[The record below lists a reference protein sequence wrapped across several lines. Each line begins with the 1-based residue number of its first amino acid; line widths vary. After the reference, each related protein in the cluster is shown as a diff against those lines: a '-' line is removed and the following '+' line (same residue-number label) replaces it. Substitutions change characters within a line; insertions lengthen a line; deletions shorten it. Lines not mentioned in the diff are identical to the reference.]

1 MELHT
6 IRRFGVDI
14 YRYRK
19 EALVLRAQTRT
30 EFFRSASRVFRPV
43 ILAIMAAYLSMRVIA
58 PSAAAEVPE
67 TIAARGETLIATAHA
82 TGAQVYECK
91 TNSEGKLAWQF
102 REPIA
107 TLMIDGKTVGRHFA
121 GPVWEMADGSAVSAK
136 VSAQAPGAT
145 ANDIPLLRLDVAAR
159 HGSGLLSGVT
169 TIQRLNTHGG
179 RADGACDA
187 PGTFLSVPYSADYAF
202 YKRLLLTCGLIDR
215 GRHPI
220 RGRNAITGHKYP
232 SPQ

>member
-1 MELHT
+1 MEHVMALHT

-19 EALVLRAQTRT
+19 EALILRAQTRT
-30 EFFRSASRVFRPV
+30 EFFRSVSRVFRPV

-67 TIAARGETLIATAHA
+67 TIAARGETLIATVHA
-82 TGAQVYECK
+82 TGAQVYECM

-169 TIQRLNTHGG
+169 TIQRLNTNGG
-179 RADGACDA
+179 RADAACDA

-202 YKRLLLTCGLIDR
+202 YKKAAADVRS
-215 GRHPI
+215 H
-220 RGRNAITGHKYP
+220 
-232 SPQ
+232 

>member
-1 MELHT
+1 MGLHT
-6 IRRFGVDI
+6 IRRFGADV

-19 EALVLRAQTRT
+19 EALALRAQTRT
-30 EFFRSASRVFRPV
+30 EFFRIAGRVFRPV
-43 ILAIMAAYLSMRVIA
+43 ILAIVAGYLSMRVIA

-91 TNSEGKLAWQF
+91 TNSDGKLAWQF

-121 GPVWEMADGSAVSAK
+121 GPIWEMSDGSAVGAK
-136 VSAQAPGAT
+136 VSAQAPGASS
-145 ANDIPLLRLDVAAR
+145 NDIPLLRLDVVAR

-179 RADGACDA
+179 RADAACDSA
-187 PGTFLSVPYSADYAF
+187 GTFLSVPYSADYAF
-202 YKRLLLTCGLIDR
+202 YKKAAADMRS
-215 GRHPI
+215 H
-220 RGRNAITGHKYP
+220 
-232 SPQ
+232 

>member
-67 TIAARGETLIATAHA
+67 TIAARGETLIATTHA

-91 TNSEGKLAWQF
+91 TNSDGKLAWQF

-169 TIQRLNTHGG
+169 TIQRLNTRGG
-179 RADGACDA
+179 RADAACDS

-202 YKRLLLTCGLIDR
+202 YKKAAADVRS
-215 GRHPI
+215 H
-220 RGRNAITGHKYP
+220 
-232 SPQ
+232 

>member
-14 YRYRK
+14 YRYRR
-19 EALVLRAQTRT
+19 EALALRAQTRT
-30 EFFRSASRVFRPV
+30 EFFRSAGRVFRPV
-43 ILAIMAAYLSMRVIA
+43 VLAIIAAYLSMRVIA
-58 PSAAAEVPE
+58 PSSAAEVPE
-67 TIAARGETLIATAHA
+67 TIAARGETLIATTHA

-91 TNSEGKLAWQF
+91 TNSDGKLAWQF

-121 GPVWEMADGSAVSAK
+121 GPAWEMADGSAVSAK

-169 TIQRLNTHGG
+169 TIQRLNTRGG
-179 RADGACDA
+179 RADAACDA

-202 YKRLLLTCGLIDR
+202 YKKAAADVRS
-215 GRHPI
+215 H
-220 RGRNAITGHKYP
+220 
-232 SPQ
+232 

>member
-14 YRYRK
+14 YNFRK
-19 EALVLRAQTRT
+19 EALVLRAETRT
-30 EFFRSASRVFRPV
+30 EFFRTAGRMFRPV
-43 ILAIMAAYLSMRVIA
+43 ILAIIAGYLSMRVIS
-58 PSAAAEVPE
+58 PTPAAAETPE
-67 TIAARGETLIATAHA
+67 AIVAHGEALIMTAHA

-91 TNSEGKLAWQF
+91 VNADGKLAWQF

-121 GPVWEMADGSAVSAK
+121 GPVWEMSDGSAVSAK
-136 VSAQAPGAT
+136 VSAQAPGAG

-169 TIQRLNTHGG
+169 TIQRLNTRGG
-179 RADGACDA
+179 RTDGACDSA
-187 PGTFLSVPYSADYAF
+187 GAFQSVPYSADYAF
-202 YKRLLLTCGLIDR
+202 YKKAAADARS
-215 GRHPI
+215 H
-220 RGRNAITGHKYP
+220 
-232 SPQ
+232 

>member
-1 MELHT
+1 MGLHT
-6 IRRFGVDI
+6 IRRFGADV

-19 EALVLRAQTRT
+19 EALALRAQTRT
-30 EFFRSASRVFRPV
+30 EFFRIAGRVFRPV
-43 ILAIMAAYLSMRVIA
+43 ILAIVAGYLSMRVIA

-67 TIAARGETLIATAHA
+67 TIAARGETLMATAHA

-91 TNSEGKLAWQF
+91 TSSEGKLAWQF

-169 TIQRLNTHGG
+169 TVQRLNTHGG
-179 RADGACDA
+179 RVDAACDA

-202 YKRLLLTCGLIDR
+202 YKKAAADLRS
-215 GRHPI
+215 
-220 RGRNAITGHKYP
+220 N
-232 SPQ
+232 

>member
-14 YRYRK
+14 YRYRR
-19 EALVLRAQTRT
+19 EALALRAQTRT
-30 EFFRSASRVFRPV
+30 EFFRSAGRVFRPV
-43 ILAIMAAYLSMRVIA
+43 VLAIIAAYLSMRVIA
-58 PSAAAEVPE
+58 PSSAAEVPE
-67 TIAARGETLIATAHA
+67 TIAARGETLIATTHA

-121 GPVWEMADGSAVSAK
+121 GPAWEMADGSAVSAK

-169 TIQRLNTHGG
+169 TIQRLNTNGG
-179 RADGACDA
+179 RADAACDA

-202 YKRLLLTCGLIDR
+202 YKKAAADVRS
-215 GRHPI
+215 H
-220 RGRNAITGHKYP
+220 
-232 SPQ
+232 

>member
-1 MELHT
+1 MEHVMELHT

-14 YRYRK
+14 YRYRR
-19 EALVLRAQTRT
+19 EALALRAQTRT
-30 EFFRSASRVFRPV
+30 EFFRSAGRVFRPV
-43 ILAIMAAYLSMRVIA
+43 VLAIIAAYLSMRVIA
-58 PSAAAEVPE
+58 PSSAAEVPE
-67 TIAARGETLIATAHA
+67 TIAARGETLIATTHA

-169 TIQRLNTHGG
+169 TIQRLNTRGG
-179 RADGACDA
+179 RADAACDS

-202 YKRLLLTCGLIDR
+202 YKKAAADVRS
-215 GRHPI
+215 H
-220 RGRNAITGHKYP
+220 
-232 SPQ
+232 

>member
-1 MELHT
+1 MLPKRMEHVMGLHT

-14 YRYRK
+14 YRFRK
-19 EALVLRAQTRT
+19 EALALRAQTRT
-30 EFFRSASRVFRPV
+30 DLFRTASRVFRPV
-43 ILAIMAAYLSMRVIA
+43 ILAIIAAYLSMRVIA
-58 PSAAAEVPE
+58 PSAAEVPE
-67 TIAARGETLIATAHA
+67 TIAARGETLIVIAHA
-82 TGAQVYECK
+82 TGAQIYECK
-91 TNSEGKLAWQF
+91 TNFDGKLAWQF

-107 TLMIDGKTVGRHFA
+107 TLVIDGKTIGRHFA

-145 ANDIPLLRLDVAAR
+145 TNDIPLLRLEVAAR

-179 RADGACDA
+179 RAETACDA

-202 YKRLLLTCGLIDR
+202 YKKPAADMRS
-215 GRHPI
+215 H
-220 RGRNAITGHKYP
+220 
-232 SPQ
+232 

>member
-1 MELHT
+1 MELHK

-14 YRYRK
+14 YRYRR
-19 EALVLRAQTRT
+19 EALALRAQTRT
-30 EFFRSASRVFRPV
+30 EFFRSAGRVFRPV
-43 ILAIMAAYLSMRVIA
+43 VLAIIAAYLSMRVIA
-58 PSAAAEVPE
+58 PSSAAEVPE
-67 TIAARGETLIATAHA
+67 TIAARGETLIATTHA

-91 TNSEGKLAWQF
+91 TKSEGKLAWQF

-169 TIQRLNTHGG
+169 RIQRLNTNGG
-179 RADGACDA
+179 RADAACDA

-202 YKRLLLTCGLIDR
+202 YKKAATDTRS
-215 GRHPI
+215 H
-220 RGRNAITGHKYP
+220 
-232 SPQ
+232 

>member
-1 MELHT
+1 MGLHT
-6 IRRFGVDI
+6 IRRFGADV

-19 EALVLRAQTRT
+19 EALALRAQTRT
-30 EFFRSASRVFRPV
+30 EFFRIAGRVFRPV
-43 ILAIMAAYLSMRVIA
+43 ILAIVAGYLSMRVIA

-67 TIAARGETLIATAHA
+67 TIAARGETLMVTAHA

-91 TNSEGKLAWQF
+91 TNSDGKLAWQF

-169 TIQRLNTHGG
+169 TVQRLNTHGG
-179 RADGACDA
+179 RADTACDA

-202 YKRLLLTCGLIDR
+202 YKKAAADLRS
-215 GRHPI
+215 
-220 RGRNAITGHKYP
+220 N
-232 SPQ
+232 

>member
-6 IRRFGVDI
+6 IRRFGVDV

-19 EALVLRAQTRT
+19 EALALRAQTRT
-30 EFFRSASRVFRPV
+30 EFFRIAGRVFRPV
-43 ILAIMAAYLSMRVIA
+43 ILAIVAGYLSMRVIV

-91 TNSEGKLAWQF
+91 TNSDGKLAWQF

-107 TLMIDGKTVGRHFA
+107 TLMIGGKTVGRHFA
-121 GPVWEMADGSAVSAK
+121 GPVWEMADGSAVSGK

-145 ANDIPLLRLDVAAR
+145 TNDIPLLRLDVAVR

-179 RADGACDA
+179 RADAACDSA
-187 PGTFLSVPYSADYAF
+187 GTFLSVPYSADYAF
-202 YKRLLLTCGLIDR
+202 YKKAAADLRS
-215 GRHPI
+215 
-220 RGRNAITGHKYP
+220 N
-232 SPQ
+232 

>member
-1 MELHT
+1 MGLHT
-6 IRRFGVDI
+6 IRRFGADV

-19 EALVLRAQTRT
+19 EALALRAQTRT
-30 EFFRSASRVFRPV
+30 EFFRIAGRVFRPV
-43 ILAIMAAYLSMRVIA
+43 ILAIVAGYLSMRVIA
-58 PSAAAEVPE
+58 PSAAAEIPE
-67 TIAARGETLIATAHA
+67 TIATHGETLMVTAHA

-91 TNSEGKLAWQF
+91 TNSDGKLVWQF

-145 ANDIPLLRLDVAAR
+145 TNDIPLLRLDVAAR

-169 TIQRLNTHGG
+169 TIQRLNTRGG
-179 RADGACDA
+179 RADAACDSA
-187 PGTFLSVPYSADYAF
+187 GTFLSVPYSADYAF
-202 YKRLLLTCGLIDR
+202 YKKAAADMRS
-215 GRHPI
+215 H
-220 RGRNAITGHKYP
+220 
-232 SPQ
+232 

>member
-1 MELHT
+1 MEHVMGLHT
-6 IRRFGVDI
+6 IRRFGTDV

-19 EALVLRAQTRT
+19 EALALRAQTRT
-30 EFFRSASRVFRPV
+30 EFFRIAGRVFRPV
-43 ILAIMAAYLSMRVIA
+43 ILAIVAGYLSMRLIA

-91 TNSEGKLAWQF
+91 TNSDGKLVWQF

-145 ANDIPLLRLDVAAR
+145 TNDIPLLRLDVAAR
-159 HGSGLLSGVT
+159 HGSGLLSGIT
-169 TIQRLNTHGG
+169 TIQRLNTRGG
-179 RADGACDA
+179 RADAACDST
-187 PGTFLSVPYSADYAF
+187 GTFLSVPYSADYAF
-202 YKRLLLTCGLIDR
+202 YKKAAADVRS
-215 GRHPI
+215 H
-220 RGRNAITGHKYP
+220 
-232 SPQ
+232 

>member
-14 YRYRK
+14 YRYRR
-19 EALVLRAQTRT
+19 EALALRAQTRT
-30 EFFRSASRVFRPV
+30 EFFRSAGRVFRPV
-43 ILAIMAAYLSMRVIA
+43 VLAIIAACLFKRVVA
-58 PSAAAEVPE
+58 PSSAAEVPE
-67 TIAARGETLIATAHA
+67 TIAARGETLIATTHA

-169 TIQRLNTHGG
+169 TIQRLNTNGG
-179 RADGACDA
+179 RADAACDA

-202 YKRLLLTCGLIDR
+202 YKKAAADVRS
-215 GRHPI
+215 H
-220 RGRNAITGHKYP
+220 
-232 SPQ
+232 

>member
-1 MELHT
+1 MGLHT
-6 IRRFGVDI
+6 IRRFGTDV

-19 EALVLRAQTRT
+19 EALALRAQTRT
-30 EFFRSASRVFRPV
+30 EFFRIAGRVFRPV
-43 ILAIMAAYLSMRVIA
+43 ILAIVAGYLSMRLIA

-91 TNSEGKLAWQF
+91 TNSDGKLVWQF

-145 ANDIPLLRLDVAAR
+145 TNDIPLLRLDVAAR
-159 HGSGLLSGVT
+159 HGSGLLSGIT
-169 TIQRLNTHGG
+169 TIQRLNTRGG
-179 RADGACDA
+179 RADAACDST
-187 PGTFLSVPYSADYAF
+187 GTFLSVPYSADYAF
-202 YKRLLLTCGLIDR
+202 YKKAAADVRS
-215 GRHPI
+215 H
-220 RGRNAITGHKYP
+220 
-232 SPQ
+232 

>member
-1 MELHT
+1 MEHVMELHT

-14 YRYRK
+14 YRYRR
-19 EALVLRAQTRT
+19 EALALRAQTRT
-30 EFFRSASRVFRPV
+30 EFFRSAGRVFRPV
-43 ILAIMAAYLSMRVIA
+43 VLAIIAACLFMRVVA
-58 PSAAAEVPE
+58 PSSAAEVLE
-67 TIAARGETLIATAHA
+67 TIAARGETLIATTHA

-169 TIQRLNTHGG
+169 TIQRLNTNGG
-179 RADGACDA
+179 RADAACDA
-187 PGTFLSVPYSADYAF
+187 PETFLSVPYSADYAF
-202 YKRLLLTCGLIDR
+202 YKKAAADVRS
-215 GRHPI
+215 H
-220 RGRNAITGHKYP
+220 
-232 SPQ
+232 

>member
-14 YRYRK
+14 YRYRR
-19 EALVLRAQTRT
+19 EALALRAQTRT
-30 EFFRSASRVFRPV
+30 EFFRSAGRVFRPV
-43 ILAIMAAYLSMRVIA
+43 VLAIIAACLFMRVVA
-58 PSAAAEVPE
+58 PSSAAEVPE
-67 TIAARGETLIATAHA
+67 IIAARGETLIATTHA

-169 TIQRLNTHGG
+169 TIQRLNTNGG
-179 RADGACDA
+179 RADAACDA

-202 YKRLLLTCGLIDR
+202 YKKAAADVRS
-215 GRHPI
+215 H
-220 RGRNAITGHKYP
+220 
-232 SPQ
+232 

>member
-1 MELHT
+1 MEHVMELHT

-14 YRYRK
+14 YRKRR
-19 EALVLRAQTRT
+19 EALALRAQTRT
-30 EFFRSASRVFRPV
+30 EFFRSAGRVFRPV
-43 ILAIMAAYLSMRVIA
+43 VLAIIAACLFMRVVA
-58 PSAAAEVPE
+58 PSSAAEVPE
-67 TIAARGETLIATAHA
+67 IIAARGETLIATTHA

-169 TIQRLNTHGG
+169 TIQRLNTNGG
-179 RADGACDA
+179 RADAACGA

-202 YKRLLLTCGLIDR
+202 YKKAAADVRS
-215 GRHPI
+215 H
-220 RGRNAITGHKYP
+220 
-232 SPQ
+232 

>member
-1 MELHT
+1 MALHT
-6 IRRFGVDI
+6 IGRFGADI
-14 YRYRK
+14 YNYRK
-19 EALVLRAQTRT
+19 EALALRAQART
-30 EFFRSASRVFRPV
+30 EFFQIAGRVFRPV
-43 ILAIMAAYLSMRVIA
+43 ILAIIAGYLSMRLIA

-67 TIAARGETLIATAHA
+67 TVAARGETLVATAYA

-91 TNSEGKLAWQF
+91 INSDGKLTWQF

-107 TLMIDGKTVGRHFA
+107 TLVINGKTVGRHFA

-145 ANDIPLLRLDVAAR
+145 TNDIPLLRLDVAAR
-159 HGSGLLSGVT
+159 HGSGFLSGVT

-179 RADGACDA
+179 RADAVCDS

-202 YKRLLLTCGLIDR
+202 YKKGTADARS
-215 GRHPI
+215 H
-220 RGRNAITGHKYP
+220 
-232 SPQ
+232 